1 MTKGEHSQDEV
12 ARKLDDWISLLS
24 DQDNGCLEE
33 LQEHFKIEVKE
44 KEVINE
50 NHDDEHGMDNVVDII
65 YLDKDMDD
73 AEVDE
78 SMR

>member
-1 MTKGEHSQDEV
+1 MTKGEHNQNEV
-12 ARKLDDWISLLS
+12 ARNLDDWISLLS

-33 LQEHFKIEVKE
+33 LQEHFEIEEKD
-44 KEVINE
+44 KEVTDE
-50 NHDDEHGMDNVVDII
+50 KHDDEHGMDNVVDII